1 MRFIFLL
8 LSPILFSFI
17 SDYTKVDDI
26 GFENTIIEYGSV
38 VNDNDSD
45 GYIKIFDKEDEVL
58 LKEIHYDSKAN
69 DYFKYLAVV
78 DKNTFLIVCDSYYFN
93 EEYTM
98 PIYRDSIVL
107 KYNLEG
113 ELLDK
118 VYLSFRPN
126 EYHNHN
132 HFLILKNGQ
141 QDLIMN
147 KELKNIDKIDT
158 EYTVLSSFD
167 YQYQGI
173 AYINEIEVDNLKI
186 DYPGYYN
193 IKIVDGNYIFNLFVT
208 VEADYKILGEKYV
221 AGYLGEVY
229 FYSFGELYLN
239 DEPYNIG
246 SSIIEVGNHHMLIVG
261 SNDYRKDVFFVILPD
276 ISYNDG
282 ESEGQLLSNAHFNT
296 SIRIYSNAQAMFLDG
311 EFYNS
316 EYINQI
322 GSHIISFIGVNGY
335 TLDLPFAIYPKIS
348 GVENDGI
355 YENLTFN
362 VFGEALLNGDFITGE
377 ISLNEP
383 GEYKLEL
390 LFEGEIFEILT
401 FEILT
406 VEEIIEDDE
415 EDYTEYFKYIFI
427 CLALIGG
434 ALFLRKR

>member
-1 MRFIFLL
+1 MKFVFLL
-8 LSPILFSFI
+8 LAPIMFSFI
-17 SDYTKVDDI
+17 NDYNKVDIIVID
-26 GFENTIIEYGSV
+26 NTIVEYGNV

-58 LKEIHYDSKAN
+58 VKEVHYDSKAN

-78 DKNTFLIVCDSYYFN
+78 DKNTFLIVCDAYYFN

-107 KYNLEG
+107 KYNLQG

-118 VYLSFRPN
+118 LYLSFRPN

-132 HFLILKNGQ
+132 HLLILKDGQ
-141 QDLIMN
+141 NDVIIN
-147 KELKNIDKIDT
+147 EELKSIDEVGA
-158 EYTVLSSFD
+158 EYTVISSFS

-173 AYINEIEVDNLKI
+173 AYVNDVEVEDLEIN
-186 DYPGYYN
+186 YPGHYN
-193 IKIVDGNYIFNLFVT
+193 IKIVDNNYIFDFFVT

-221 AGYLGEVY
+221 AGYLGEVS

-239 DEPYNIG
+239 DEVYIIG
-246 SSIIEVGNHHMLIVG
+246 NSITDVGNHHMLIVG
-261 SNDYRKDVFFVILPD
+261 VNDYRKDVNFVILPD

-282 ESEGQLLSNAHFNT
+282 EIEGQLLSDANFNT

-316 EYINQI
+316 EYINQV

-335 TLDLPFAIYPKIS
+335 TLDLPFSIYPKIS
-348 GVENDGI
+348 GVEDGDS
-355 YENLTFN
+355 YENVAFN
-362 VFGEALLNGDFITGE
+362 IFGEALLNGDLITGE
-377 ISLNEP
+377 ITLNQP
-383 GEYKLEL
+383 GAYRLEL
-390 LFEGEIFEILT
+390 LFDGEVYETLIFEILAA
-401 FEILT
+401 
-406 VEEIIEDDE
+406 EEIIEENE

-427 CLALIGG
+427 FLALIGG
-434 ALFLRKR
+434 VLFLRKR